1 MTQHNRV
8 KAFMNYQSKFQNP
21 TFSLVR
27 NSKLDRFLLTV
38 KMRKAHFKDDEFE
51 KSNKGFSPIV
61 INRNVHLLSRPDGLR
76 SLYFGCEI
84 FITSKIE
91 PGSIYPLL

>member
-8 KAFMNYQSKFQNP
+8 KAFMNYQPKLQNL

-27 NSKLDRFLLTV
+27 NSKLDRFLLAA

-51 KSNKGFSPIV
+51 KSNKGFSSIV

-84 FITSKIE
+84 FTTSKMK
-91 PGSIYPLL
+91 PGSICPLL